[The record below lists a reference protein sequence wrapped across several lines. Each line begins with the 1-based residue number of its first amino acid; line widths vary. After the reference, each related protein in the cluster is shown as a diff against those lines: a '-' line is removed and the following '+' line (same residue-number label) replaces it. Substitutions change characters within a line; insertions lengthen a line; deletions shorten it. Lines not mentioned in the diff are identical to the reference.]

1 MTSHRRMA
9 IVLPAI
15 LALLAI
21 APAGGRA
28 VELAQNAPI
37 TTAPKLILPP
47 EATLPDLWVS
57 VSHIKLDCMVKTNSM
72 TATIKVMLRNDNKV
86 DADLTK
92 HPWHHIVTARVAKVT
107 AVHTL
112 FDGNLN
118 QIVTS
123 PGAGPAILKGGE
135 SAPSTITLTNIPRSH
150 YPTYRFEII
159 VDPDNLVAESSE
171 KNNLRIED
179 AFNIC
184 PL

>member
-1 MTSHRRMA
+1 MASHHA
-9 IVLPAI
+9 AALVI
-15 LALLAI
+15 LAALIRFAG
-21 APAGGRA
+21 APA
-28 VELAQNAPI
+28 EAQNAPI
-37 TTAPKLILPP
+37 TATPNVISPP
-47 EATLPDLWVS
+47 AAVLPDLWVTISQVKINCVLKTKS
-57 VSHIKLDCMVKTNSM
+57 V

-107 AVHTL
+107 AFHTQ

-123 PGAGPAILKGGE
+123 PGAGPPILKGG
-135 SAPSTITLTNIPRSH
+135 SFAPSTITLTNIPLSH
-150 YPTYRFEII
+150 YLTYRFEII

-171 KNNLRIED
+171 KNNLRIQDEH
-179 AFNIC
+179 NPC

>member
-1 MTSHRRMA
+1 MASHRRRA

-15 LALLAI
+15 VALLAL
-21 APAGGRA
+21 APADGRA

-37 TTAPKLILPP
+37 TAAPKLVLPP
-47 EATLPDLWVS
+47 NATLPDLWAAPIHV
-57 VSHIKLDCMVKTNSM
+57 KLDCMVKTNSM
-72 TATIKVMLRNDNKV
+72 TATIKVLLKNNNKV

-107 AVHTL
+107 PVHTK

-135 SAPSTITLTNIPRSH
+135 SAQTTITLTNIPRSH
-150 YPTYRFEII
+150 YPYRFEII
-159 VDPDNLVAESSE
+159 VDPDNLVAESNE
-171 KNNLRIED
+171 KNNFGGKD
-179 AFNIC
+179 VQNIC

>member
-1 MTSHRRMA
+1 MAARHRMR
-9 IVLPAI
+9 VVVPAL
-15 LALLAI
+15 LALLAV
-21 APAGGRA
+21 APARA

-37 TTAPKLILPP
+37 TATPNVISPP
-47 EATLPDLWVS
+47 AAVLPDLWVTVSQVKIDCILKTKS
-57 VSHIKLDCMVKTNSM
+57 V
-72 TATIKVMLRNDNKV
+72 TATIKVMLRNVGNV

-107 AVHTL
+107 VFHTQ

-123 PGAGPAILKGGE
+123 PGAGPAILKGGQ
-135 SAPSTITLTNIPRSH
+135 SAPTTITLTNIPFSH
-150 YPTYRFEII
+150 YPYRFEII

-171 KNNLRIED
+171 KNNVRIQDEH
-179 AFNIC
+179 NPC